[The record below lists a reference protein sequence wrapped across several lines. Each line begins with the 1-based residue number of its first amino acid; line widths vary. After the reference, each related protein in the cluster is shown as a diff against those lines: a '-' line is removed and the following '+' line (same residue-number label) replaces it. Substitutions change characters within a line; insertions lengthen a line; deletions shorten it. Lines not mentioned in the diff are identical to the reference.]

1 MQDHLG
7 EEFEGVVS
15 SVTGF
20 GLFVKLDELLIDGLV
35 HISTLKNDYYHF
47 DADRQRLVGGSGIIY
62 RLGDKV
68 KVRVINVNLDE
79 KKIDFALLDN
89 FRKGMN
95 LGKTAKQKAKK
106 ANANKP
112 VFKEVKSFKKEKPK
126 KKKQA
131 VKSKKKVAKKA
142 KK

>member
-1 MQDHLG
+1 M
-7 EEFEGVVS
+7 
-15 SVTGF
+15 
-20 GLFVKLDELLIDGLV
+20 
-35 HISTLKNDYYHF
+35 
-47 DADRQRLVGGSGIIY
+47 
-62 RLGDKV
+62 
-68 KVRVINVNLDE
+68 RVINVNLDE

>member
-1 MQDHLG
+1 
-7 EEFEGVVS
+7 
-15 SVTGF
+15 
-20 GLFVKLDELLIDGLV
+20 
-35 HISTLKNDYYHF
+35 
-47 DADRQRLVGGSGIIY
+47 
-62 RLGDKV
+62 
-68 KVRVINVNLDE
+68 
-79 KKIDFALLDN
+79 
-89 FRKGMN
+89 MN

>member
-1 MQDHLG
+1 MRIYARP
-7 EEFEGVVS
+7 FRRR
-15 SVTGF
+15 GF

-47 DADRQRLVGGSGIIY
+47 DADRQRLVGSSGIIY

-68 KVRVINVNLDE
+68 KVQVINVNLDE

-106 ANANKP
+106 TEKP
-112 VFKEVKSFKKEKPK
+112 VFKEVKTFKKEKPRKEKTK

-131 VKSKKKVAKKA
+131 VKSKNKVTKKTKK
-142 KK
+142 K